1 MGCLNFTKGIHK
13 FENCVL
19 LRTVGTHLST
29 SPSDQGLPQDTTHH
43 SELSTPQ
50 ETQQF
55 YKIVPQDLQHCHPA
69 QDQNASSKDF
79 HQFHNAARKD
89 NQQFD
94 TVQES
99 QELQHFQVGGDH
111 QTQDGPH
118 LYYGVQGSQPV
129 DQPPHKTPDLGNT
142 MYSHGVQGGQDPQQ
156 FRMQLE
162 EMIAARQ
169 EIDHSADFRK
179 EVIIMHHDY
188 FASYLLIIF
197 YFHLRQKNLLQVEQ
211 RVEQGSEQAAVS

>member
-1 MGCLNFTKGIHK
+1 MGCLNFTKGTHK
-13 FENCVL
+13 SENCVL

-197 YFHLRQKNLLQVEQ
+197 Y
-211 RVEQGSEQAAVS
+211 SI